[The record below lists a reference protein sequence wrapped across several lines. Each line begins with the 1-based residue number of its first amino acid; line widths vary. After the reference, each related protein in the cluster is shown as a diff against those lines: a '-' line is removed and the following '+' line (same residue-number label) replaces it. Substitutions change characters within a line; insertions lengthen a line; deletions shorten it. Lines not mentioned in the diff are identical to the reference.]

1 MNWDELCHI
10 AGQCYTANM
19 DRVEEI
25 ESAISGL
32 PPEDFRR
39 IAEWFLALEQTRWDE
54 QMDRDSATGKLDSL
68 FEEAE
73 NEAAQGFLREWPPQT

>member
-1 MNWDELCHI
+1 
-10 AGQCYTANM
+10 M

-25 ESAISGL
+25 ESAIRGL

-54 QMDRDSATGKLDSL
+54 QMDRDSASGKLDSL
-68 FEEAE
+68 FEEAD
-73 NEAAQGFLREWPPQT
+73 NEAAQGFLRDCPRQT